1 MGSYGAGDVDAD
13 GGDFGLLSDSRSL
26 DSARDD
32 MYLGDSVQTPVRPQ
46 MRSAGMPK
54 SAQVRIST
62 SSRRRTYS
70 MAPRVFRLPSGVE
83 IPRRSKM
90 G

>member
-1 MGSYGAGDVDAD
+1 MGSDGAGDVDAD
-13 GGDFGLLSDSRSL
+13 GGDFGLLMRQQVP

-32 MYLGDSVQTPVRPQ
+32 MVWGFVQTPVRPQ
-46 MRSAGMPK
+46 MRAAGMPK

-70 MAPRVFRLPSGVE
+70 IAPRVLRLPSGVA
-83 IPRRSKM
+83 IPRKSKM